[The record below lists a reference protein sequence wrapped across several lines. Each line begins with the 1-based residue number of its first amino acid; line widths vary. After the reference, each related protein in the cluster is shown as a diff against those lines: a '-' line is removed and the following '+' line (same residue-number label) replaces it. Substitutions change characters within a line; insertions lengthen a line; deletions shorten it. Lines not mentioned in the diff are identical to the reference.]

1 MVFFI
6 SDSLSALGS
15 DISVRESVG
24 SRADEGSDMNKAMLG
39 FFLSYTWNKTFRKLT
54 NYNVMLITE
63 RDMIFLSCVIHFF
76 FILAR
81 LGNLRKMSNAFY

>member
-24 SRADEGSDMNKAMLG
+24 SRADEGSDMKKAMLG
-39 FFLSYTWNKTFRKLT
+39 VKIYKKIPTVK
-54 NYNVMLITE
+54 NV
-63 RDMIFLSCVIHFF
+63 
-76 FILAR
+76 
-81 LGNLRKMSNAFY
+81 